1 MHARRHGFTLI
12 ELLVVISVIALLM
25 SILMPALS
33 RAREQ
38 ARRMAC
44 AGNQRST
51 GMAMLMYASE
61 NDGKFPPNTYSNWA
75 NELSMFTTDQI
86 VGLTPHGRGNGTKG
100 DKHTL
105 YCPSIKHSNAPGAD
119 HPAGWQFSLAWGK
132 GPPWEW
138 QDETG
143 LTKEQRMGYFRIV
156 WYFWL
161 LDKLTP
167 GGTPNNLFE
176 IEGYPSKGWI
186 HSTSRYRR
194 YREKDLSPLHH
205 PAQFEFITDETL
217 SDAPSGA
224 DPASSEWGGPPIDG
238 GYPSK
243 GFAHYTGHMRGG
255 VPAGSNIFH
264 LDGHR
269 EWRPFQDGKADSV
282 DPAAYG
288 YDEVLK
294 RGKGAPASWPYFW
307 W

>member
-1 MHARRHGFTLI
+1 MHTRKHGFTLI
-12 ELLVVISVIALLM
+12 ELLVVIAVIALLM

-38 ARRMAC
+38 ARRVAC
-44 AGNQRST
+44 AGNQKST
-51 GMAMLMYASE
+51 GMALLMYASE

-75 NELSMFTTDQI
+75 NELSFFTTDQI
-86 VGLTPHGRGNGTKG
+86 VGPTPHGRGNGTKG

-105 YCPSIKHSNAPGAD
+105 YCPSVKHSNAPGAD
-119 HPAGWQFSLAWGK
+119 HPAGWQFSLAWGN

-143 LTKEQRMGYFRIV
+143 LTKDQRMGYFRIV

-161 LDKLTP
+161 LDKVTAD
-167 GGTPNNLFE
+167 GTPNNLFE
-176 IEGYPSKGWI
+176 IEGHPSKGWI

-194 YREKDLSPLHH
+194 YREKELSPLHH
-205 PAQFEFITDETL
+205 PAQFEFITDETF

-224 DPASSEWGGPPIDG
+224 DPTSSEWGGPPIDG

-243 GFAHYTGHMRGG
+243 GFAHYTGHMRGS
-255 VPAGSNIFH
+255 VPAGSNIFY

-269 EWRPFQDGKADSV
+269 EWRPFQDGKPDSV

-294 RGKGAPASWPYFW
+294 RGKGAPGSWPYFW